1 MSDFAITPFR
11 INGIN
16 KLVGMNFNLYGKEY
30 TITGTKS
37 SQSPFKGL
45 LGYGV
50 VITNDTKSF
59 YLNIDFTDGKV
70 ELWEISNHLP
80 MISKNLHKRDFENI
94 PKFIHLS
101 RYLLIEY
108 FAKHSR

>member
-16 KLVGMNFNLYGKEY
+16 KLVGMKFNLYGKEY
-30 TITGTKS
+30 TIHNAKS
-37 SQSPFKGL
+37 SQPFIFI
-45 LGYGV
+45 GYV
-50 VITNDTKSF
+50 VEIYSDTKRF
-59 YLNIDFTDGKV
+59 CLNVNFSNGKV
-70 ELWEISNHLP
+70 ELSEISNHLP